1 MSIKPPRARSGI
13 SVAFHAIFMSDI
25 DRHMR
30 SKDKPN
36 NLSLDLSL
44 NLKPCLKLNSS
55 EKGLNKYVFLAPK
68 KRGVDCCSSRTEITN
83 ETPHIYGVE
92 RGHD

>member
-1 MSIKPPRARSGI
+1 M
-13 SVAFHAIFMSDI
+13 AFHAIFMSDI

-55 EKGLNKYVFLAPK
+55 EKGLNKYCVFWLRKNEAWSVVRLEP
-68 KRGVDCCSSRTEITN
+68 EITN
-83 ETPHIYGVE
+83 ETVKPYFWGDE
-92 RGHD
+92 RTD

>member
-1 MSIKPPRARSGI
+1 
-13 SVAFHAIFMSDI
+13 MSDI

-55 EKGLNKYVFLAPK
+55 EKGLNKYCVFWLRKNEAWTVVRLELK
-68 KRGVDCCSSRTEITN
+68 SQMKHHTSTESRGGMTKQELIG
-83 ETPHIYGVE
+83 HE
-92 RGHD
+92 RPSMDD

>member
-1 MSIKPPRARSGI
+1 MSIKPRRARSGI
-13 SVAFHAIFMSDI
+13 SVAFHANFMSDI

-30 SKDKPN
+30 RKDKPN
-36 NLSLDLSL
+36 NLSL
-44 NLKPCLKLNSS
+44 NLEPCLKLNSS